1 MSDQFAAIFRRRPND
16 GWFRAGRYDVT
27 TTDILCGLS
36 VLSMFLWGL
45 FRDAWDR
52 LWFAPVLVRDFEVW
66 RLVTWPIATE
76 PAIWPLLG
84 IVFFWLFGQQ
94 LESLFGRAKFV
105 TWVLALTIVPAL
117 ILTILG
123 PLGDSIDF
131 MIQFGLSN
139 LFLGGIWVY
148 AATYPGVKWF
158 EVIPLWALAAVFT
171 VLNLLQ
177 FTGTG
182 ATGQVIFLLVSIG
195 VALVAGRSLGLA
207 TGWPIPHLPLDGIG
221 TGSSGRSRRKS
232 KPKPKRATGSSR
244 SGGVVQGP
252 WKNAPAPAPPPP
264 PPSAADQI
272 ELDALLDKIGA
283 DGMDSLTGDEKKRLN
298 DLSKRLRNN

>member
-27 TTDILCGLS
+27 TTDIVCALA
-36 VLSMFLWGL
+36 VASMFVYG
-45 FRDAWDR
+45 FGVDR
-52 LWFAPVLVRDFEVW
+52 FAKLTFVPAFVRDFEIW
-66 RLVTWPIATE
+66 RIFTWPIATE

-84 IVFFWLFGQQ
+84 LVFFWLFGQQ
-94 LESLFGRAKFV
+94 LEALFGRGKFV
-105 TWVLALTIVPAL
+105 AWVLTMAIAPAL
-117 ILTILG
+117 ILTLLG
-123 PLGDSIDF
+123 PLSTKIDF
-131 MIQFGLSN
+131 MQQYGLST

-177 FTGTG
+177 FTGVD
-182 ATGQVIFLLVSIG
+182 ATGQTIFLLVSVA

-207 TGWPIPHLPLDGIG
+207 TGWPIPHIPLDGSASRKPSRSKKAKPKKQSK
-221 TGSSGRSRRKS
+221 GSSGSR
-232 KPKPKRATGSSR
+232 
-244 SGGVVQGP
+244 VVEGP
-252 WKNAPAPAPPPP
+252 WKNAPAPM
-264 PPSAADQI
+264 PPSSGPSPADQI

-283 DGMDSLTGDEKKRLN
+283 NGMDSLTSAEKQRLN
-298 DLSKRLRNN
+298 DLSKRLRNR